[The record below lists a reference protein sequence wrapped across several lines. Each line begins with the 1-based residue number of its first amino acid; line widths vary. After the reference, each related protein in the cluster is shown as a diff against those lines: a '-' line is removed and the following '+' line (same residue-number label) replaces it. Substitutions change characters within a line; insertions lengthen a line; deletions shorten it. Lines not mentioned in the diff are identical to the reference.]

1 MSGRKRPNSRRNL
14 DIAIERMAEGRG
26 DPLT

>member
-1 MSGRKRPNSRRNL
+1 MSERKRPNSRRSL
-14 DIAIERMAEGRG
+14 DITIERMAEGRG